1 MGRGLLVA
9 LTGPTTTARK
19 RSTGLKSLEWKPQEQ
34 FLERLK
40 PRRKGTAAVGP
51 KGPTPRCHTDSE
63 DLPVQLPGSR
73 RGPPEMPGAG
83 AMNSACRYNCKYDA
97 LRGQGAEC

>member
-9 LTGPTTTARK
+9 STGPTTTARK

-40 PRRKGTAAVGP
+40 PRRKDTAALGP

-63 DLPVQLPGSR
+63 DPPVQLLGSR
-73 RGPPEMPGAG
+73 RDPPRC
-83 AMNSACRYNCKYDA
+83 S
-97 LRGQGAEC
+97 GQAR